1 MLALL
6 FCLIFLI
13 DEYISARIS
22 FSKKKKEKKK
32 AQNMENKIMS
42 ALGMPLIIV
51 TNLIPTTFLKSASRA
66 RIMYLWKLNCGFP
79 LQ

>member
-22 FSKKKKEKKK
+22 FSKNKIKNK
-32 AQNMENKIMS
+32 AQNIENKIMS
-42 ALGMPLIIV
+42 ALGMSLIIL
-51 TNLIPTTFLKSASRA
+51 TNLIPTTFLKSASKA

>member
-1 MLALL
+1 
-6 FCLIFLI
+6 
-13 DEYISARIS
+13 
-22 FSKKKKEKKK
+22 
-32 AQNMENKIMS
+32 MENKIMS

-66 RIMYLWKLNCGFP
+66 RIMYLWKLNFGFP